1 MTELLL
7 LDVRTL
13 AFGSS
18 VSGFLMAATM
28 AGIHAA
34 GMRSRALI
42 DWTRAGL
49 GFGFGYLIG
58 HILQTLDVPVA
69 GWIAAATANALIGL
83 GHGLVLV
90 GVQRYLGY
98 RVWLWP
104 VVAVVAAL
112 FLAMFLFPDLRESL
126 RGRVIFQSG
135 FYVAVGL
142 YGGCLLW
149 RARRPGMRRFHR
161 AAAAVILAF
170 AAFLGLRFVYALIS
184 PALTT
189 SFVQDPF
196 QVGIFLG
203 SMIYGY
209 VLTMALV
216 LVLFRERQVELADL
230 AEHDPLTGLYNR
242 LSLDSIGQSE
252 RERALDRGAPFS
264 LVLLDLDHFKDIN
277 DRFGHQAGDRA
288 LERAAEL
295 IEGVI
300 RDSDFAFRFGGEE
313 FMVLLPGA
321 RSAEAEQV
329 AERLRAQIS
338 ECRIEIRGE
347 RVALGAS
354 LGVIECNPEQT
365 SWDDCV
371 ALADR
376 ALYEAKRGG
385 RNRVVNFSGQMPPDS
400 GRKTPCGST
409 AAASAPRDQETC

>member
-1 MTELLL
+1 MSELLL

-13 AFGSS
+13 AFASS

-28 AGIHAA
+28 AGIYAA
-34 GMRSRALI
+34 GMRSRALV
-42 DWTRAGL
+42 DWTLAGL
-49 GFGFGYLIG
+49 GFGIGYLIG

-69 GWIAAATANALIGL
+69 GWIAASAANALIGL

-98 RVWLWP
+98 RAWTWP
-104 VVAVVAAL
+104 VVTIVAAL
-112 FLAMFLFPDLRESL
+112 FVAMFLFPDLRESL
-126 RGRVIFQSG
+126 RWRVIFQSG

-142 YGGCLLW
+142 YGGWLLW

-161 AAAAVILAF
+161 AAAAVILLF
-170 AAFLGLRFVYALIS
+170 AVFLGVRFVYALIS

-196 QVGIFLG
+196 QIGIFLG

-216 LVLFRERQVELADL
+216 LVLFREKQVELSDL
-230 AEHDPLTGLYNR
+230 AEQDALTGLFNR
-242 LSLDSIGQSE
+242 LSLDRIAPRE
-252 RERALDRGAPFS
+252 MERALDRHTPLS
-264 LVLLDLDHFKDIN
+264 LVLIDLDHFKDTN

-288 LERAAEL
+288 LVRAAEL
-295 IEGVI
+295 IESVI
-300 RDSDFAFRFGGEE
+300 RDSDFAFRYGGEE

-321 RSAEAEQV
+321 ERSQAEQV
-329 AERLRAQIS
+329 AERLRV
-338 ECRIEIRGE
+338 EMDRCRVEIGNE
-347 RVALGAS
+347 RVGLSAS
-354 LGVIECNPEQT
+354 LGVVECDPERMD
-365 SWDDCV
+365 WDACV

-385 RNRVVNFSGQMPPDS
+385 RNCVVTVTEDAL
-400 GRKTPCGST
+400 
-409 AAASAPRDQETC
+409 AAAS